1 MKRNDLSTIQRNTL
15 QDLTQSED
23 GYTQLVDRVFA
34 HDFENV
40 YTTGTKLS
48 FKFEGCRRYNFCS
61 IDCHVPGSGLYRVML
76 ARYSKDVYGR
86 VSVKFKTGI
95 KDATAEDLKPYFE
108 WMTKLSLS
116 GEPTFTGTTY

>member
-1 MKRNDLSTIQRNTL
+1 
-15 QDLTQSED
+15 
-23 GYTQLVDRVFA
+23 
-34 HDFENV
+34 
-40 YTTGTKLS
+40 
-48 FKFEGCRRYNFCS
+48 
-61 IDCHVPGSGLYRVML
+61 ML